1 LSQSFNDRWLRKS
14 QAAGRSEI
22 SIWTQRRLNRQ
33 RQESR
38 HWAGRRYEA
47 ALAEFRKE
55 TLNDGQM
62 EGSAMAQFAVRQ
74 KSESDAQLAKA
85 IRRNGVSGPSL
96 PPDIQL
102 AAGAG
107 DITAF
112 NLRRAA

>member
-1 LSQSFNDRWLRKS
+1 LSQSFYDRWLRKF
-14 QAAGRSEI
+14 QAARRSEI

-62 EGSAMAQFAVRQ
+62 EGSAMAQFVVRQ
-74 KSESDAQLAKA
+74 KSEPDAQLAKA
-85 IRRNGVSGPSL
+85 IRRNGVSGPVA
-96 PPDIQL
+96 P
-102 AAGAG
+102 AGYSSSRG
-107 DITAF
+107 
-112 NLRRAA
+112 RW